1 MTARLPFT
9 LTPHEGQDFVAWL
22 HAYAARLDVT
32 PAVLA
37 GVLGLPDHAS
47 EHRTHRRG
55 GQLAEHHVGTI
66 AAATGLSAVAI
77 EAMLSSVPPRTGT
90 GQAPG
95 TSTRSGDLSAV
106 QRLRDATTLSPRARL
121 GHATTL
127 HRRRRGTTGADPA
140 VERAGRLPDHLWP
153 AWAIRLADDDT
164 FDPAT
169 FRSSMLAALLLPH
182 SERTLGEIA
191 GLAGDRVQRAT
202 VAFHLRKLL
211 RVTRSAVALQIL
223 TELAFAVDAH
233 DLPIDYARRRRLVT
247 GAELIGRHTWAR
259 FAQKADARIGGPR
272 RVRFARCYLYEL
284 LTGGNLH
291 LAPAPYRM
299 ESGFE
304 RIDYHDFVAGLP
316 QGLVDAL
323 HHHAERLL
331 ADAGIAD
338 EPLQWQPP
346 INWVTITDWP
356 GADPDRTDPQPIHQA
371 LRGWRAPQAQVAAS
385 LGISTEHLR
394 YVVRQHPRP
403 QPAYP
408 TRRVLIAPTSD
419 GRPAPTYGGPNV
431 ISLDPAWLH
440 HEYVTWRRSLPD
452 IAAELGCRVA
462 NLKKF
467 AHEHDIP
474 VRRRS
479 GPEGFAHLDAP
490 GVHPSQVPDPL
501 RSVLVG
507 RDARQRL
514 SRFLVLAEHA
524 SLTQAARAIG
534 AHQSTLTQQLQQL
547 ERACGGLLLHRH
559 PRPRSVGLLT
569 PLGEQLHRQALD
581 HLQTTST

>member
-1 MTARLPFT
+1 MVNVSQQMA
-9 LTPHEGQDFVAWL
+9 GAIG
-22 HAYAARLDVT
+22 
-32 PAVLA
+32 LA
-37 GVLGLPDHAS
+37 DHAG
-47 EHRTHRRG
+47 EPRTHRRG
-55 GQLAEHHVGTI
+55 GHLAERHVGTI
-66 AAATGLSAVAI
+66 AAATGLSVAAI
-77 EAMLSSVPPRTGT
+77 EAMLSFVPPETGT
-90 GQAPG
+90 DQVPG
-95 TSTRSGDLSAV
+95 TSARKGDPTAV
-106 QRLRDATTLSPRARL
+106 QRLREATTLPPGARL
-121 GHATTL
+121 EHATSL
-127 HRRRRGTTGADPA
+127 RPRRRGTTGADPA
-140 VERAGRLPDHLWP
+140 VERAGRLPDQLWP
-153 AWAIRLADDDT
+153 AWAIRLVDDDT

-191 GLAGDRVQRAT
+191 GLVGDRVQRAT

-211 RVTRSAVALQIL
+211 RVTGSAVALQIL
-223 TELAFAVDAH
+223 TELAFAVDTH

-247 GAELIGRHTWAR
+247 GAELIDRHTWAR
-259 FAQKADARIGGPR
+259 FAKKADARIGGPR

-284 LTGGNLH
+284 LTGNNLH
-291 LAPAPYRM
+291 LAPSPYRM

-304 RIDYHDFVAGLP
+304 RIDYHDFVASLP
-316 QGLVDAL
+316 HRLVDVL

-331 ADAGIAD
+331 ADAGITG

-346 INWVTITDWP
+346 TNWVTVTDWP
-356 GADPDRTDPQPIHQA
+356 GAEPDLTDPEPIHQA
-371 LRGWRAPQAQVAAS
+371 LRSWRAPQAQVAAS

-403 QPAYP
+403 RPAYP
-408 TRRVLIAPTSD
+408 TRRVLVAPVSAH
-419 GRPAPTYGGPNV
+419 GSRRLPGPNA
-431 ISLDPAWLH
+431 ISLDPVWLH
-440 HEYVTWRRSLPD
+440 REYVTWRRSLPD

-490 GVHPSQVPDPL
+490 GVHPSQVPEPL
-501 RSVLVG
+501 RSALVG
-507 RDARQRL
+507 RDARLRL
-514 SRFLVLAEHA
+514 SRFVVLAEHP
-524 SLTQAARAIG
+524 SLTQAARALG
-534 AHQSTLTQQLQQL
+534 AHQCTLTNQLQQL

-559 PRPRSVGLLT
+559 PHPRPVGPLT

-581 HLQTTST
+581 HLQATST

>member
-37 GVLGLPDHAS
+37 GAIGLADHAG
-47 EHRTHRRG
+47 EPRTHRRG
-55 GQLAEHHVGTI
+55 GHLAERHVGTI
-66 AAATGLSAVAI
+66 AAATGLSAAAI
-77 EAMLSSVPPRTGT
+77 EAMLSFVPPETGT
-90 GQAPG
+90 DQVPG
-95 TSTRSGDLSAV
+95 TSARKGDPTAV
-106 QRLRDATTLSPRARL
+106 QRLREATTLPPGARL
-121 GHATTL
+121 EHATSL
-127 HRRRRGTTGADPA
+127 RPRRRGTTGADPA
-140 VERAGRLPDHLWP
+140 VERAGRLPDQLWP
-153 AWAIRLADDDT
+153 AWAIRLVDDDT

-191 GLAGDRVQRAT
+191 GLVGDRVQRAT

-211 RVTRSAVALQIL
+211 RVTGSAVALQIL
-223 TELAFAVDAH
+223 TELAFAVDTY

-247 GAELIGRHTWAR
+247 GAELIDRHTWAR
-259 FAQKADARIGGPR
+259 FAKKADARIGGPR

-284 LTGGNLH
+284 LTGNNLH
-291 LAPAPYRM
+291 LAPSPYRM

-304 RIDYHDFVAGLP
+304 RIDYHDFVASLP
-316 QGLVDAL
+316 HRLVDVL

-331 ADAGIAD
+331 ADAGITG

-346 INWVTITDWP
+346 TNWVTVTDWP
-356 GADPDRTDPQPIHQA
+356 GAEPDLTDPEPIHQA
-371 LRGWRAPQAQVAAS
+371 LRSWRAPQAQVAAS

-403 QPAYP
+403 RPAYP
-408 TRRVLIAPTSD
+408 TRRVLVAPVSAH
-419 GRPAPTYGGPNV
+419 GSRRLPGPNA
-431 ISLDPAWLH
+431 ISLDPVWLH
-440 HEYVTWRRSLPD
+440 REYVTWRRSLPD

-490 GVHPSQVPDPL
+490 GVHPSQVPAPL
-501 RSVLVG
+501 RSALVG
-507 RDARQRL
+507 RDARLRL
-514 SRFLVLAEHA
+514 SRFVVLAEHP
-524 SLTQAARAIG
+524 SLTQAARALG
-534 AHQSTLTQQLQQL
+534 AHQCTLTNQLQQL
-547 ERACGGLLLHRH
+547 ERACGGLLLHRL
-559 PRPRSVGLLT
+559 PRPRPVGPLT

-581 HLQTTST
+581 HLQATST

>member
-37 GVLGLPDHAS
+37 GALGLADHAS
-47 EHRTHRRG
+47 EPRTHRRG
-55 GQLAEHHVGTI
+55 GHLAEHHVGTI

-77 EAMLSSVPPRTGT
+77 EEMLSSVPARTGT
-90 GQAPG
+90 DRAPD
-95 TSTRSGDLSAV
+95 TSTRSGNPSAV
-106 QRLRDATTLSPRARL
+106 QRLRDASALSPRARL
-121 GHATTL
+121 EHATTL
-127 HRRRRGTTGADPA
+127 HPRRRGTTGADPA
-140 VERAGRLPDHLWP
+140 VERAGRLPDQLWP
-153 AWAIRLADDDT
+153 AWTIRLVDDDT

-169 FRSSMLAALLLPH
+169 SRSSMLAALLLPH

-191 GLAGDRVQRAT
+191 GLVGDRVQRAT

-211 RVTRSAVALQIL
+211 WVTGSAVALQIL

-233 DLPIDYARRRRLVT
+233 DLPIDYARRRRLVA
-247 GAELIGRHTWAR
+247 GAELIERHIWAR
-259 FAQKADARIGGPR
+259 FAQQADTSSGGPR

-284 LTGGNLH
+284 LTGCNLH

-299 ESGFE
+299 ESSLE
-304 RIDYHDFVAGLP
+304 RVDYHDFATGMPHGLA
-316 QGLVDAL
+316 DAL
-323 HHHAERLL
+323 HRHAERLL
-331 ADAGIAD
+331 ADAGITD

-346 INWVTITDWP
+346 ANWVTITDWP
-356 GADPDRTDPQPIHQA
+356 GADPDLTDPQPIHQS
-371 LRGWRAPQAQVAAS
+371 LRGRRAPQAQVAAS

-403 QPAYP
+403 RPAYP
-408 TRRVLIAPTSD
+408 TRRVLVTPASVR
-419 GRPAPTYGGPNV
+419 GSRRPPGPKT
-431 ISLDPAWLH
+431 ISLDPVWLQG
-440 HEYVTWRRSLPD
+440 EYVTWRRSLPD
-452 IAAELGCRVA
+452 IASELGCKVA

-467 AHEHDIP
+467 AHEHGIP

-490 GVHPSQVPDPL
+490 GVHPSQIPEPL
-501 RSVLVG
+501 RSALVG

-514 SRFLVLAEHA
+514 SRFVVLAEHP
-524 SLTQAARAIG
+524 SVTQAARALG
-534 AHQSTLTQQLQQL
+534 AHQCTLTNQLQQL
-547 ERACGGLLLHRH
+547 ERACGGLLLYRHPH
-559 PRPRSVGLLT
+559 PRPVGPLT
-569 PLGEQLHRQALD
+569 PLGDQLHRQALD
-581 HLQTTST
+581 HLQPTPT

>member
-37 GVLGLPDHAS
+37 GAIGLADHAG
-47 EHRTHRRG
+47 EPRTHRRG
-55 GQLAEHHVGTI
+55 SHLAERHVGTI
-66 AAATGLSAVAI
+66 AAATGLSAAAI
-77 EAMLSSVPPRTGT
+77 EAMLSFVPPGT
-90 GQAPG
+90 ETDQVPG
-95 TSTRSGDLSAV
+95 TSARKRDPTAV
-106 QRLRDATTLSPRARL
+106 QRLREATTLPPGARL
-121 GHATTL
+121 EHATSL
-127 HRRRRGTTGADPA
+127 RPRRRGTTGADPA
-140 VERAGRLPDHLWP
+140 VERAGRLPDQLWP
-153 AWAIRLADDDT
+153 AWAIRLADNDT

-211 RVTRSAVALQIL
+211 RVTGSAVALQIL
-223 TELAFAVDAH
+223 TELAFAVDTY

-247 GAELIGRHTWAR
+247 GAELIDRHTWAR
-259 FAQKADARIGGPR
+259 FAKKADARIGGPR

-284 LTGGNLH
+284 LTGNNLH
-291 LAPAPYRM
+291 LAPSPYRM

-304 RIDYHDFVAGLP
+304 RIDYHDFVASLP
-316 QGLVDAL
+316 HRLVDVL

-331 ADAGIAD
+331 ADAGITG

-346 INWVTITDWP
+346 TNWVTVTDWP
-356 GADPDRTDPQPIHQA
+356 GAEPDLTDPEPIHQA
-371 LRGWRAPQAQVAAS
+371 LRSWRAPQAQVAAS

-403 QPAYP
+403 RPAYP
-408 TRRVLIAPTSD
+408 TRRVLVAPVSAH
-419 GRPAPTYGGPNV
+419 GSRRLPGPNA
-431 ISLDPAWLH
+431 ISLDPVWLH
-440 HEYVTWRRSLPD
+440 REYVTWRRSLPD
-452 IAAELGCRVA
+452 IAAELGCSVA

-490 GVHPSQVPDPL
+490 GVHPSQVPEPL
-501 RSVLVG
+501 RSALVA
-507 RDARQRL
+507 RDACLRL
-514 SRFLVLAEHA
+514 SRFVVLAEHP
-524 SLTQAARAIG
+524 SLTQAAQALG
-534 AHQSTLTQQLQQL
+534 AHQCTLTNQLQQL
-547 ERACGGLLLHRH
+547 ERACGGLLLQRHPH
-559 PRPRSVGLLT
+559 PRPVGPLT

-581 HLQTTST
+581 HLQATSA

>member
-1 MTARLPFT
+1 M
-9 LTPHEGQDFVAWL
+9 
-22 HAYAARLDVT
+22 
-32 PAVLA
+32 
-37 GVLGLPDHAS
+37 
-47 EHRTHRRG
+47 
-55 GQLAEHHVGTI
+55 
-66 AAATGLSAVAI
+66 
-77 EAMLSSVPPRTGT
+77 
-90 GQAPG
+90 
-95 TSTRSGDLSAV
+95 
-106 QRLRDATTLSPRARL
+106 
-121 GHATTL
+121 
-127 HRRRRGTTGADPA
+127 
-140 VERAGRLPDHLWP
+140 
-153 AWAIRLADDDT
+153 
-164 FDPAT
+164 
-169 FRSSMLAALLLPH
+169 
-182 SERTLGEIA
+182 
-191 GLAGDRVQRAT
+191 
-202 VAFHLRKLL
+202 
-211 RVTRSAVALQIL
+211 
-223 TELAFAVDAH
+223 
-233 DLPIDYARRRRLVT
+233 T

-304 RIDYHDFVAGLP
+304 RIDYHDFVASLP
-316 QGLVDAL
+316 QGLVDVL

-331 ADAGIAD
+331 ADAGITG

-403 QPAYP
+403 RPAYP

-419 GRPAPTYGGPNV
+419 GRPAPTYGGPNA

-467 AHEHDIP
+467 AHENGIP

-514 SRFLVLAEHA
+514 SRFLVLAEHP

-559 PRPRSVGLLT
+559 PATPICRPADAPRRT
-569 PLGEQLHRQALD
+569 
-581 HLQTTST
+581 TTSPGTRPPPNNLDMTRTDHDRRNRHEQCQSQSPERSIRNDLPGSDRQERCQTDTFRESLHCGGCARQRARAGVGGVALCEVTSAARSRPSWYSPRRCCWS

>member
-37 GVLGLPDHAS
+37 GAIGLADHAG
-47 EHRTHRRG
+47 EPRTHRRG
-55 GQLAEHHVGTI
+55 GHLAERHVGTI
-66 AAATGLSAVAI
+66 AAATGLSAAAI
-77 EAMLSSVPPRTGT
+77 EAMLSFVPPETGT
-90 GQAPG
+90 DQVPG
-95 TSTRSGDLSAV
+95 TSARKGDPTAV
-106 QRLRDATTLSPRARL
+106 QRLREATTLPPGARL
-121 GHATTL
+121 EHATSL
-127 HRRRRGTTGADPA
+127 RPRRRGTTGADPA
-140 VERAGRLPDHLWP
+140 VERAGRLPDQLWP

-191 GLAGDRVQRAT
+191 GLVGDRVQRAT

-211 RVTRSAVALQIL
+211 RVTGSAVALQIL
-223 TELAFAVDAH
+223 TELAFAVDTH

-247 GAELIGRHTWAR
+247 GAELIDRHTWAR
-259 FAQKADARIGGPR
+259 FAKKADARIGGPR

-284 LTGGNLH
+284 LTGNNLH
-291 LAPAPYRM
+291 LAPSPYRM

-304 RIDYHDFVAGLP
+304 RIDYHDFVASLP
-316 QGLVDAL
+316 HRLVDVL

-331 ADAGIAD
+331 ADAGITG

-346 INWVTITDWP
+346 TNWVTVTDWP
-356 GADPDRTDPQPIHQA
+356 GAEPDLTDPEPIHQA
-371 LRGWRAPQAQVAAS
+371 LRSWRAPQAQVAAS

-403 QPAYP
+403 RPAYP
-408 TRRVLIAPTSD
+408 TRRVLVAPASAH
-419 GRPAPTYGGPNV
+419 GSRRLPGPNA
-431 ISLDPAWLH
+431 ISLDPVWLH
-440 HEYVTWRRSLPD
+440 REYVTWRRSLPD

-490 GVHPSQVPDPL
+490 GVHPSQVPEPL
-501 RSVLVG
+501 RSALVG
-507 RDARQRL
+507 RDARLRL
-514 SRFLVLAEHA
+514 SRFVVLAEHP
-524 SLTQAARAIG
+524 SLTQAARALG
-534 AHQSTLTQQLQQL
+534 AHQCTLTNQLQQL

-559 PRPRSVGLLT
+559 PRPRPVGPLT

-581 HLQTTST
+581 HLQATST

>member
-1 MTARLPFT
+1 MTVRLPFT

-37 GVLGLPDHAS
+37 GAIGLADHAG
-47 EHRTHRRG
+47 EPRTHRRG
-55 GQLAEHHVGTI
+55 GHLAERHVGTI
-66 AAATGLSAVAI
+66 AAATGLSVAAI
-77 EAMLSSVPPRTGT
+77 GAMLSFVPPGTGT
-90 GQAPG
+90 DQVPG
-95 TSTRSGDLSAV
+95 TSARKGDPTAV
-106 QRLRDATTLSPRARL
+106 QRLRDATTLPPGARL
-121 GHATTL
+121 EHATTL

-140 VERAGRLPDHLWP
+140 VERAGRLPDQLWP
-153 AWAIRLADDDT
+153 AWAIRLADDDA

-191 GLAGDRVQRAT
+191 GLVGDRVQRAT

-211 RVTRSAVALQIL
+211 RVTGSAVALQIL

-247 GAELIGRHTWAR
+247 GAELIDRHTWAR
-259 FAQKADARIGGPR
+259 FAKKADARIGGPR

-284 LTGGNLH
+284 LTGNNLH
-291 LAPAPYRM
+291 LAPSPYRM

-304 RIDYHDFVAGLP
+304 RIDYHDFVASLP
-316 QGLVDAL
+316 HRLVDVL

-331 ADAGIAD
+331 AGAGITG

-346 INWVTITDWP
+346 TNWVTITDWP
-356 GADPDRTDPQPIHQA
+356 GAEPDLTDPEPIHQA
-371 LRGWRAPQAQVAAS
+371 LRSWRAPQAQVAAS

-403 QPAYP
+403 RPAYP
-408 TRRVLIAPTSD
+408 TRRVLVAPVSAH
-419 GRPAPTYGGPNV
+419 GSRRLPGPNA
-431 ISLDPAWLH
+431 ISLDPVWLH
-440 HEYVTWRRSLPD
+440 REYVTWRRSLPD

-490 GVHPSQVPDPL
+490 GVHPSQVPEPL
-501 RSVLVG
+501 RSALVG
-507 RDARQRL
+507 RDARLRL
-514 SRFLVLAEHA
+514 SRFVVLAEHP
-524 SLTQAARAIG
+524 SLTQAARALG
-534 AHQSTLTQQLQQL
+534 AHQCTLTNQLQQL
-547 ERACGGLLLHRH
+547 ERACGGLLLHRL
-559 PRPRSVGLLT
+559 PRPRPVGPLT

-581 HLQTTST
+581 HLQATST